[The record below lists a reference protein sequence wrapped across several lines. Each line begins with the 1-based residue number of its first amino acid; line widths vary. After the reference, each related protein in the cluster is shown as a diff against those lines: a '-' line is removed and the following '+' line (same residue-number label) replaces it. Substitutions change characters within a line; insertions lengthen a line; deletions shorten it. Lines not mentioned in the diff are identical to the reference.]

1 MRGFRHF
8 CRFISLALIVGLI
21 HQSHREFLLE
31 LKEKGQP
38 IGLEEV
44 RQILPATSSLVA
56 SSDNQSKLLA
66 ADPEGKPLGTVTQT
80 SPAGDSAIGFSGST
94 NLLVVWD
101 KDQKVYSV
109 SIRSSGDTIDHVDAI
124 LEKPAFFE
132 QFVGKTDKNWLN
144 PKPGSRFGSNLDQ
157 LGHHGRHLFAFRRRK
172 KASRFPNPIQLH
184 EITNYFPTASEL
196 IPSATHPS
204 LLDFM
209 TQRKPN
215 WAWSAGVPPMPIKSL
230 ATKVPSTAFW

>member
-44 RQILPATSSLVA
+44 RQILPATSSSWPAPTPNPSFWRPTRKESLWEP
-56 SSDNQSKLLA
+56 SPKLHPLEIQPSDFP
-66 ADPEGKPLGTVTQT
+66 DPPI
-80 SPAGDSAIGFSGST
+80 S
-94 NLLVVWD
+94 W
-101 KDQKVYSV
+101 
-109 SIRSSGDTIDHVDAI
+109 SSGTRIKKFTRFQSDR
-124 LEKPAFFE
+124 
-132 QFVGKTDKNWLN
+132 VGTPLITSMRFLKSPPFSNNSWGRHEKNWLN

-157 LGHHGRHLFAFRRRK
+157 FGHHGRNLFAFRRRK

-184 EITNYFPTASEL
+184 EITDYFPTASEL

-204 LLDFM
+204 LLDVYDA
-209 TQRKPN
+209 TKTKLGLIGR
-215 WAWSAGVPPMPIKSL
+215 SSPMPIKSL